1 MISSTQ
7 SGGIADTV
15 RSSVRAAFH
24 AGITTIT
31 LPGGLWS
38 DTARLHVD
46 AATAAGGHLDGGGDD
61 RERHQRH
68 GRREGVG
75 ALRRALRAGASVG
88 TADGVVQRRL
98 ARQLAR
104 E

>member
-38 DTARLHVD
+38 GTARLHVD
-46 AATAAGGHLDGGGDD
+46 AATAAGGHLDGGGDEG
-61 RERHQRH
+61 ERQQRRR
-68 GRREGVG
+68 RREGVG
-75 ALRRALRAGASVG
+75 PLRGALRAGASVG
-88 TADGVVQRRL
+88 AADGVVERRL
-98 ARQLAR
+98 PRQ
-104 E
+104 